1 MDTQSPLISSS
12 HYLAQPRWQRV
23 GTSPVWWPVSTG
35 AELPCKY
42 PRFTRFI
49 TSLAVKFATS
59 SMEHIG
65 EAQTETERE
74 RDRSASSGGVGTLA
88 QQNGCRAVA
97 SCTQTPSMLGEW
109 WPALIT
115 QKQVSC
121 RRESG
126 LYLASSGRAGVAEA
140 KGCTQ
145 GRWSY
150 GLDFASASTCKGS

>member
-1 MDTQSPLISSS
+1 MDTQSPLISPGRC
-12 HYLAQPRWQRV
+12 LAQPRWQRV
-23 GTSPVWWPVSTG
+23 GTSPMWWLVSTA

-74 RDRSASSGGVGTLA
+74 RDRSASSGGAGTLA
-88 QQNGCRAVA
+88 QQNGCRAAVNCRD
-97 SCTQTPSMLGEW
+97 SGGQHQP
-109 WPALIT
+109 P

-126 LYLASSGRAGVAEA
+126 SSLPSAGMGGGFAEA
-140 KGCTQ
+140 KGHTGQ
-145 GRWSY
+145 VPVLSLVMWA
-150 GLDFASASTCKGS
+150 GLCIC